1 MYQGKHTHTHLFVVF
16 DPHTQCINQN
26 GDHDPSSEVLAV
38 DYLPKGVTHQPPGP
52 DHSPCRGTQLSLPL
66 PGLTAVPTV
75 LAVPVVEVLGELVD
89 ALAV

>member
-26 GDHDPSSEVLAV
+26 GDHDSSSKILAV
-38 DYLPKGVTHQPPGP
+38 HYLPKGITHQPPGS
-52 DHSPCRGTQLSLPL
+52 DHSPHRGTQLSLPL
-66 PGLTAVPTV
+66 PGLTAVPV
-75 LAVPVVEVLGELVD
+75 VPVVPVVEVLGELVD